1 MTDDK
6 SDAILFLIPVYETLV
21 GLFHPQEGLL
31 EPSLYPWLIEFH
43 KDLFMFSAW
52 LSAHMKTHVCLQLW
66 EIFFNHIFHYF
77 ISISFFFLE
86 LLWDKYVFLRVYPL
100 CINFSFIFSLLFWL
114 YDVCDL
120 FIFLSHIFS
129 FQEQFGFYFLSFLQ
143 GEGYNIISNISG
155 STK

>member
-1 MTDDK
+1 MPFCFSFLCMK
-6 SDAILFLIPVYETLV
+6 LLLLCFILRKGFCSCVLL
-21 GLFHPQEGLL
+21 GFHWD
-31 EPSLYPWLIEFH
+31 S
-43 KDLFMFSAW
+43 
-52 LSAHMKTHVCLQLW
+52 HMKTHVCLQLW

-86 LLWDKYVFLRVYPL
+86 LLWDKYVFLRIYPL

-129 FQEQFGFYFLSFLQ
+129 FQEQFGFYCLSFLE